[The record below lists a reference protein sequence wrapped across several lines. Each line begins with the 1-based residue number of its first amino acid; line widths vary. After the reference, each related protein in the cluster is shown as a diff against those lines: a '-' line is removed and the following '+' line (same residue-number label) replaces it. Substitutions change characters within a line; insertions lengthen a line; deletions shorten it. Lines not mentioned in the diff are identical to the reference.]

1 MTVGAPLRNMR
12 RPTLPPSLQLTGFK
26 DLVRLDPRFEPYART
41 LFARPTRATDRDT
54 LDAAAAASL
63 DASLAS
69 FASLASPHLLDP
81 ATGRALEYLVRRFR
95 IGEAVPDALVRAALP
110 HHGTHAFVRI
120 LRVCDLEGTPWA
132 WLAPAATAGTPVPRA
147 ELAARC
153 VRDGAVLAA
162 VAAAA
167 APSHGRP
174 PTPAALSFY
183 AVTVCEALAAS
194 PGLTDT
200 TARALLPGVVLG
212 LARGAGAH
220 RRGAALVVGAALAAK
235 APLTDGIVTGE
246 REIERRSVCVCVC
259 VCALGMCRRQRRK
272 KNSDETSR
280 SRGGLPQ
287 ITRFI
292 SVCIP

>member
-1 MTVGAPLRNMR
+1 MNPTPAPCS
-12 RPTLPPSLQLTGFK
+12 P
-26 DLVRLDPRFEPYART
+26 
-41 LFARPTRATDRDT
+41 RPTRATDRDT
-54 LDAAAAASL
+54 LDAAAAAFL

-69 FASLASPHLLDP
+69 FAALASPHLLDP
-81 ATGRALEYLVRRFR
+81 CTGRALEYLVRRFR

-110 HHGTHAFVRI
+110 HHATHAFVRI

-153 VRDGAVLAA
+153 VRDGGVLAA

-183 AVTVCEALAAS
+183 AATVCEALAAS

-212 LARGAGAH
+212 LGARRGRTPPRRGAH
-220 RRGAALVVGAALAAK
+220 RGRRPGGQGAA
-235 APLTDGIVTGE
+235 DG
-246 REIERRSVCVCVC
+246 RHCDR
-259 VCALGMCRRQRRK
+259 
-272 KNSDETSR
+272 
-280 SRGGLPQ
+280 
-287 ITRFI
+287 
-292 SVCIP
+292 